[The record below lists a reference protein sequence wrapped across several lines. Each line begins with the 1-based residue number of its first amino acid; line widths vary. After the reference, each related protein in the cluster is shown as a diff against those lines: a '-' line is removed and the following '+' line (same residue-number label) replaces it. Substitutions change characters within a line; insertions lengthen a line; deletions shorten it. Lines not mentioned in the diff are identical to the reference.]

1 MLPSLLSEGEI
12 MERDD
17 EQAIER
23 PRGRH
28 GRRRVVG
35 GFGAA
40 VLAIGLVAIGVA
52 AGVWGERRAS
62 SGSSPQLT
70 PVEAVRIYK
79 ELSEVE
85 RAFANL
91 KDVVE
96 LRPIYHRTDP
106 RVEAHIFI
114 AALAFLLHRML
125 EKKLKAAGLDLSAT
139 EALQVLRTVRLVE
152 FTLGRG
158 QTKRSVTRG
167 SARAD
172 TILAALG
179 ILDLDPPT
187 PPTGAPTL
195 M

>member
-28 GRRRVVG
+28 GRRRVGG

-91 KDVVE
+91 KDVIE

-139 EALQVLRTVRLVE
+139 EAL
-152 FTLGRG
+152 
-158 QTKRSVTRG
+158 
-167 SARAD
+167 
-172 TILAALG
+172 
-179 ILDLDPPT
+179 
-187 PPTGAPTL
+187 
-195 M
+195 

>member
-1 MLPSLLSEGEI
+1 M
-12 MERDD
+12 
-17 EQAIER
+17 
-23 PRGRH
+23 
-28 GRRRVVG
+28 
-35 GFGAA
+35 
-40 VLAIGLVAIGVA
+40 
-52 AGVWGERRAS
+52 
-62 SGSSPQLT
+62 
-70 PVEAVRIYK
+70 RIYK

-91 KDVVE
+91 KDVIE

-114 AALAFLLHRML
+114 AVLAFLLHRML

-167 SARAD
+167 SARAG

-179 ILDLDPPT
+179 IPDLDPLT

>member
-1 MLPSLLSEGEI
+1 MLPSLWSEGEI

-40 VLAIGLVAIGVA
+40 VRTIGLVAIGVA
-52 AGVWGERRAS
+52 AGVWGEGRAS

>member
-1 MLPSLLSEGEI
+1 MDGGGGE
-12 MERDD
+12 
-17 EQAIER
+17 Q
-23 PRGRH
+23 
-28 GRRRVVG
+28 
-35 GFGAA
+35 
-40 VLAIGLVAIGVA
+40 
-52 AGVWGERRAS
+52 RAS
-62 SGSSPQLT
+62 SGNSPLLT
-70 PVEAVRIYK
+70 PVEAVRIYE

-91 KDVVE
+91 KDVIE

-114 AALAFLLHRML
+114 AALAFLLHRMI

-139 EALQVLRTVRLVE
+139 EALHVLRTVRLVE

-167 SARAD
+167 SARAA

-179 ILDLDPPT
+179 ITNLDPPT
-187 PPTGAPTL
+187 PPTGSPTV

>member
-1 MLPSLLSEGEI
+1 M
-12 MERDD
+12 
-17 EQAIER
+17 
-23 PRGRH
+23 
-28 GRRRVVG
+28 RV
-35 GFGAA
+35 
-40 VLAIGLVAIGVA
+40 
-52 AGVWGERRAS
+52 
-62 SGSSPQLT
+62 
-70 PVEAVRIYK
+70 YK
-79 ELSEVE
+79 ELSELE

-91 KDVVE
+91 KDVIE

-106 RVEAHIFI
+106 RVEAHIFV
-114 AALAFLLHRML
+114 AALAFLLHRTL

-167 SARAD
+167 SARAA

-179 ILDLDPPT
+179 IPDLDPPT
-187 PPTGAPTL
+187 PPITTPTV